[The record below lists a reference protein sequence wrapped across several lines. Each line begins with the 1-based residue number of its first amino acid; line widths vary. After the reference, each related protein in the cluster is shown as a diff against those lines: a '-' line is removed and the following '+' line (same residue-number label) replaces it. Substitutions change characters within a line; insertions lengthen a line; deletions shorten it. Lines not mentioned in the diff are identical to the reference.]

1 MNSAIE
7 LKSPQE
13 TSLFPTRLDEWRH
26 GPQVL
31 DYGAILICRQGEAVL
46 RVNYKDWE
54 MFENA
59 VITVFPNDVVEIVS
73 EERRGKR
80 EESTCRSEERRG
92 KSEESTCRSE
102 EERGKSD
109 ESTCRS
115 EERRG
120 KDDESTCRSE
130 EERGMDEESTC
141 RSEEE
146 RGKDVDGEQ
155 SSSLSVNGQE
165 NSSLSTLRSS
175 LFEVEMLRY
184 SPSLLR
190 EASLQLE
197 HTVYSSL
204 REDRCRQDS
213 PVVTHIVDGMFAL
226 LKVYFD
232 QADCT
237 CLSQLVHCQLKAFF
251 IGFHEYMQRN
261 PDYRPD
267 EVKSYRVRK
276 LFNLFMRLME
286 RDYKLSRDVNYYAS
300 QMNITPKYLTNIVRQ
315 VTDHTPK
322 AIIDQYVILQI
333 KTQLQR
339 TSQSVKEIAWE
350 YHFADASFFC
360 RYYKK
365 HTGLTP
371 QQERKWS

>member
-1 MNSAIE
+1 MNTTTE
-7 LKSPQE
+7 LGSPQE
-13 TSLFPTRLDEWRH
+13 ASLYITLLDEWRR

-31 DYGAILICRQGEAVL
+31 DYGAILICRKGEAVL
-46 RVNYKDWE
+46 KVNYKDWE
-54 MFENA
+54 MYEGA
-59 VITVFPNDVVEIVS
+59 VITVFPNDVVEIIS
-73 EERRGKR
+73 
-80 EESTCRSEERRG
+80 
-92 KSEESTCRSE
+92 
-102 EERGKSD
+102 
-109 ESTCRS
+109 
-115 EERRG
+115 
-120 KDDESTCRSE
+120 
-130 EERGMDEESTC
+130 
-141 RSEEE
+141 
-146 RGKDVDGEQ
+146 
-155 SSSLSVNGQE
+155 
-165 NSSLSTLRSS
+165 SS

-204 REDRCRQDS
+204 REDRCRQDT
-213 PVVTHIVDGMFAL
+213 PVVTNIVDRMFDL

-237 CLSQLVHCQLKAFF
+237 CLSQLVLCQLKAFF
-251 IGFHEYMQRN
+251 IGFHEYLQRN
-261 PDYRPD
+261 PENPPD

-300 QMNITPKYLTNIVRQ
+300 QMNITPKYLTTIVRL

-333 KTQLQR
+333 KTQLRR
-339 TSQSVKEIAWE
+339 TPQSVKEISWE

-365 HTGLTP
+365 HTGITP
-371 QQERKWS
+371 QQERKWRLR